1 MFLCESVLLNDKFVF
16 LLAINL
22 ILFFTKNHF
31 VADANRNFTMNIS
44 TFFSRANLK
53 INIHNLSY
61 LPRWIIVLIDFSVLL
76 MSFFLTYMIL
86 KGTGLDYIITKHKLT
101 FISLF
106 FGINIFFFWLFRT
119 YSGIIRHSSYID
131 AIKIL
136 FSQTSVLVF
145 FLFFNFLFELLFKEK
160 AFLNTALFI
169 NMVLS
174 FCGLF
179 LYRVVVKQT
188 FELYFIE
195 KTDHKLIKAIIYG
208 TDANAISV
216 ANALKFETPSRF
228 KIVAFVDKNNQNASK
243 RMLDLP
249 ILVQRKK
256 LPALMRSVGAEGL
269 VIADKSLSKEEQLV
283 IIDQCL
289 EFNYKVYTIPSI
301 SDWENQKE
309 ISQKVKNIQIE
320 DLLER
325 DPIVLDSISISR
337 QLEGK
342 TILITG
348 AAGSIGSEIVRQLL
362 SFNPRKLIILD
373 QAETPLHHI
382 RLEVEDIKS
391 DTIIR
396 TVIADIRN
404 KAALERIF
412 KLYKPEMVYHAAA
425 YKHVPLMEENPSQAI
440 LTNVEGTKNL
450 ADLSCKY
457 SVNKFVMISTD
468 KAVNPSNVMGA
479 SKRIAEKYVQSL
491 SLKCKENIDF
501 YATKFITTR
510 FGNVLGS
517 NGSVVPLFTKQ
528 IAEGGPVTI
537 THPDIIRYFMTI
549 PEACQLVLEAGSMGN
564 GGEIYI
570 FDMGKPVKI
579 IDLAR
584 KMIKL
589 AGFNPER
596 DIKIKIVG
604 LRPGEKLYEE
614 LLNDT
619 SKTLPTYHEKIMI
632 AEEIQAEF
640 EDLHLHIDEL
650 IGIASFFDND
660 DIVVK
665 MKKIVPEFI
674 SMNSTYTQLDK

>member
-1 MFLCESVLLNDKFVF
+1 MSILQYFSSG
-16 LLAINL
+16 NL
-22 ILFFTKNHF
+22 
-31 VADANRNFTMNIS
+31 R
-44 TFFSRANLK
+44 
-53 INIHNLSY
+53 ININKLSY

-76 MSFFLTYMIL
+76 LAFMLTYFIFL
-86 KGTGLDYIITKHKLT
+86 GTGLKYVITNNVLI
-101 FISLF
+101 FLSLF
-106 FGINIFFFWLFRT
+106 FGVNIFFFWLFRT

-136 FSQTSVLVF
+136 FSQSSVLIF
-145 FLFFNFLFELLFKEK
+145 FLFFNFLYEFLYHQK
-160 AFLNTALFI
+160 AFLNSALFI
-169 NMVLS
+169 NIVLS

-179 LYRVVVKQT
+179 LYRLVVKQT
-188 FELYFIE
+188 FELYFTE
-195 KTDHKLIKAIIYG
+195 KSENNLIKAIIYG

-216 ANALKFETPSRF
+216 ANALKFENPSRF

-269 VIADKSLSKEEQLV
+269 VIADKSLSKEEKLV

-289 EFNYKVYTIPSI
+289 EFNYRVYSIPTI

-325 DPIVLDSISISR
+325 EAIHLDNISISK
-337 QLEGK
+337 QLEDK

-348 AAGSIGSEIVRQLL
+348 AAGSIGSEIVRQVL
-362 SFNPRKLIILD
+362 SFNPMRVVILD

-382 RLEVEDIKS
+382 CLEVGSMKS
-391 DTIIR
+391 DTIIH

-404 KAALERIF
+404 KAALEKVF
-412 KLYKPEMVYHAAA
+412 KLYNPDIVYHAAA

-440 LTNVEGTKNL
+440 LTNVDGTKNL
-450 ADLSCKY
+450 ADLACKY
-457 SVNKFVMISTD
+457 QVDKFVMISTD

-491 SLKCKENIDF
+491 HLKNKDKKGVR
-501 YATKFITTR
+501 ATKFITTR

-517 NGSVVPLFTKQ
+517 NGSVVPLFSKQ
-528 IAEGGPVTI
+528 IAEGGPITI
-537 THPDIIRYFMTI
+537 THPEIIRYFMTI

-589 AGFNPER
+589 AGFTPDR

-632 AEEIQAEF
+632 SEEIQMEF
-640 EDLHLHIDEL
+640 TDLHSHIDEL
-650 IGIASFFDND
+650 IGIARFFDND
-660 DIVVK
+660 DIVSK
-665 MKKIVPEFI
+665 MKIIVPEFI
-674 SMNSTYTQLDK
+674 SLNSTYALLDK

>member
-1 MFLCESVLLNDKFVF
+1 MSVIKY
-16 LLAINL
+16 
-22 ILFFTKNHF
+22 
-31 VADANRNFTMNIS
+31 
-44 TFFSRANLK
+44 FSRASLRF
-53 INIHNLSY
+53 NIHNLSY
-61 LPRWIIVLIDFSVLL
+61 LPRWIIVLIDISVLIVAF
-76 MSFFLTYMIL
+76 SLTYLIFN
-86 KGTGLDYIITKHKLT
+86 GTGLDYVITSHVLT

-131 AIKIL
+131 AVKIL
-136 FSQTSVLVF
+136 FSQMSVLVF

-169 NMVLS
+169 NIVLS

-195 KTDHKLIKAIIYG
+195 KSDQKLIKAIIYG

-228 KIVAFVDKNNQNASK
+228 KIFAFVDKNNQNASK

-249 ILVQRKK
+249 ILIQRKK
-256 LPALMRSVGAEGL
+256 LPALMRSVGAEGI
-269 VIADKSLSKEEQLV
+269 VIADKGLSKEEKLV

-289 EFNYKVYTIPSI
+289 EFNYKVYTIPSV

-325 DPIVLDSISISR
+325 EPIVLDSISISK
-337 QLEGK
+337 QLKDK
-342 TILITG
+342 TILVTG
-348 AAGSIGSEIVRQLL
+348 AAGSIGSEIVRQVL
-362 SFNPRKLIILD
+362 SFNPKKVIILD

-382 RLEVEDIKS
+382 SLEVDGIKS
-391 DTIIR
+391 RTIIR
-396 TVIADIRN
+396 SVITDIRN
-404 KAALERIF
+404 KGALERIF
-412 KLYKPEMVYHAAA
+412 KQYRPQMVYHAAA

-440 LTNVEGTKNL
+440 LTNVDGTKNL
-450 ADLSCKY
+450 ADLACQYGVK
-457 SVNKFVMISTD
+457 KFVMISTD

-491 SLKCKENIDF
+491 HLKCKKSDEL

-528 IAEGGPVTI
+528 IAEGGPLTI

-549 PEACQLVLEAGSMGN
+549 PEACQLVLEAGAMGN

-579 IDLAR
+579 IDLAGTMFKWPGFPPIK
-584 KMIKL
+584 KM
-589 AGFNPER
+589 
-596 DIKIKIVG
+596 
-604 LRPGEKLYEE
+604 
-614 LLNDT
+614 
-619 SKTLPTYHEKIMI
+619 
-632 AEEIQAEF
+632 
-640 EDLHLHIDEL
+640 
-650 IGIASFFDND
+650 
-660 DIVVK
+660 
-665 MKKIVPEFI
+665 
-674 SMNSTYTQLDK
+674 

>member
-1 MFLCESVLLNDKFVF
+1 
-16 LLAINL
+16 
-22 ILFFTKNHF
+22 
-31 VADANRNFTMNIS
+31 MNIS
-44 TFFSRANLK
+44 TYFSRANLR

-76 MSFFLTYMIL
+76 MSFFLTYLIF
-86 KGTGLDYIITKHKLT
+86 KGTGLDYIITQYDIT

-145 FLFFNFLFELLFKEK
+145 FLFFNFLFELFFKQK

-337 QLEGK
+337 QLEDK

-348 AAGSIGSEIVRQLL
+348 AAGSIGSEIVRQVL
-362 SFNPRKLIILD
+362 SFNPRKVIILD

-382 RLEVEDIKS
+382 RLEVEAIKS
-391 DTIIR
+391 DSIIR

-404 KAALERIF
+404 KAAMERVF
-412 KLYKPEMVYHAAA
+412 KLYNPEMVYHAAA

-457 SVNKFVMISTD
+457 KVHKFVMISTD

-491 SLKCKENIDF
+491 HLKHQENNRL
-501 YATKFITTR
+501 YTTKFITTR

-537 THPDIIRYFMTI
+537 THPEIIRYFMTI

-640 EDLHLHIDEL
+640 EDLHNHIDEL